1 MKASLSWIRSY
12 VDLPAEATLDELTHR
27 LTMLGLKL
35 EAVATPADAITG
47 PLVVGRVLTLAK
59 EPQKNGKTI
68 NWCTVDVGDA
78 NGTGEPQGI
87 VCGAHNFVEGD
98 LVVVCLPGAVLPGN
112 FEIAA
117 RKTYGHVSA
126 GMICS
131 AAELGLGDDHD
142 GIIVLPPDAGEPGD
156 DAFAVLSMDD
166 PVIELEINP
175 DRAYALSLRGIAR
188 EAALAF
194 DVPYADPA
202 DREVPAGNDDG
213 YPVVVDDPAGCPVF
227 VARSVTGF
235 DAAAP
240 TPEWMATRLTQAG
253 MRPISLGVDITNYV
267 MLELGHPIHGYDR
280 ATLSGPIRVRRAT
293 AGERLTTLDGV
304 KRSLDPSDLLITD
317 DSGPIGIAGTMG
329 GQTTELSG
337 TTTDVVIEAAHFEAT
352 SIFHTERR
360 HKLPSEASKR
370 FERGVDPELP
380 AAAADRVVELMV
392 ELGGA
397 TADPGVTVVG
407 AAPDRTRITA
417 AVDLPARVTG
427 MEVDEATVVRHLE
440 AVGCRVDVDGDR
452 LTAVVPPWRPDLTDP
467 YDLVEEVA
475 RVVGYDR
482 LPSVLPPATAGRGW
496 SPEQR
501 LRRRVGLAL
510 AGTGWTEV
518 ISYPIVGADALDRL
532 GLDASDE
539 RRTTLR
545 IANPLSAEEPLLT
558 TTLLPGI
565 LTALG
570 RNVGRGNGDV
580 SLFEHSLVFR
590 PTGNEKAEIL
600 GVDRRPSDAE
610 WEALQAAVPPQPMH
624 LALATTG
631 RRERDGWW
639 GAGRAAGWED
649 VIAAVRGVA
658 DTLGVEVSVHQAALA
673 PWHPGRCAEV
683 RLGERVVG
691 HAGELHPTVCRAY
704 GLPARAAAAE
714 VDLSALV
721 DAARAVAP
729 APRFSSYPVAKEDVA
744 LVVDADVP
752 ASAVEEALREGAGE
766 LLESVRL
773 FDVYTGA
780 QVGEGKKSLAFALRF
795 RAPDRTLKEGES
807 AAARDAAVRVAAERT
822 GAVQRS

>member
-68 NWCTVDVGDA
+68 NWCTVDVGAA

-112 FEIAA
+112 FQIAA

-304 KRSLDPSDLLITD
+304 KRTLDPSDLLITD

-407 AAPDRTRITA
+407 AAPERTRITA

-440 AVGCRVDVDGDR
+440 AVGCRVDVEGDR

-518 ISYPIVGADALDRL
+518 ISYPFVGADALDRL